1 MNRTRSVPAF
11 TLLEMIIAITVFT
24 IFIGFAISTYLTFH
38 RADQE
43 ALAMRSLMLEAQ
55 GTMDLLI
62 SSIKENTIDYDEF
75 YAEGST
81 LSENIFNGF
90 QSNYFTNFTSG
101 ESHVLN
107 DATLALTSLDGKVGT
122 VFIWDKETETLYL
135 YTTEEDEEG
144 NRTTVGPS
152 QLHNDT
158 TRVTYVNFRIFP
170 DENPY
175 ALTSAD
181 QAEDSQYYQPTVQIE
196 MTFAMPG
203 RIQEEVTVD
212 FQTSVT
218 SRFYQ

>member
-1 MNRTRSVPAF
+1 MKTSLKKPAF

-75 YAEGST
+75 YAEGSS
-81 LSENIFNGF
+81 LSESIFNGF
-90 QSNYFTNFTSG
+90 QSNTFPNFTSG

-107 DATLALTSLDGKVGT
+107 DATLALRSPDGKLGT
-122 VFIWDKETETLYL
+122 VFIWDKETETLNL

-144 NRTTVGPS
+144 NLTNELS

-181 QAEDSQYYQPTVQIE
+181 EADIGRYYQPTVQIE
-196 MTFAMPG
+196 MTFAVPG

>member
-1 MNRTRSVPAF
+1 MKTSLNKPAF

-62 SSIKENTIDYDEF
+62 SSIKENAIDYDEF

-107 DATLALTSLDGKVGT
+107 DATLALLSPDGKIRT
-122 VFIWDKETETLYL
+122 VFIWDEDTETLNL
-135 YTTEEDEEG
+135 YTTEADEEG
-144 NRTTVGPS
+144 NLTTSELS

>member
-1 MNRTRSVPAF
+1 MKTSLKKPAF

-55 GTMDLLI
+55 GTMDLLTE
-62 SSIKENTIDYDEF
+62 SVKENTIDYEF
-75 YAEGST
+75 YAEESG
-81 LSENIFNGF
+81 LSDSVFNGF
-90 QSNYFTNFTSG
+90 QRSYFTNFTSG

-107 DATLALTSLDGKVGT
+107 DATLALLSPDGET
-122 VFIWDKETETLYL
+122 RTIYIWDEDTETLSV
-135 YTTEEDEEG
+135 YTTQADEEG
-144 NRTTVGPS
+144 NLTTSELS

-158 TRVTYVNFRIFP
+158 TRVSYVNFRIFP

-175 ALTSAD
+175 TLTSAD
-181 QAEDSQYYQPTVQIE
+181 EAEDSQYYQPTVQIE
-196 MTFAMPG
+196 VTFAVPG